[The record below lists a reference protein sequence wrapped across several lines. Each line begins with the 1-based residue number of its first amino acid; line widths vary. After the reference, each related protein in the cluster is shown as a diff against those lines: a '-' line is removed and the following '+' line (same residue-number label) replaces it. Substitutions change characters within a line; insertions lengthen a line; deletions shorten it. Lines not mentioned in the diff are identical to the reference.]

1 MEFFEARIYEET
13 LNVLLYENRNAPVDE
28 IIRATTPRFAS
39 AALTDDDIDEER
51 YMNTNSASG
60 TSRPPRK
67 R

>member
-13 LNVLLYENRNAPVDE
+13 LNVLLYENRNTSVDE

-39 AALTDDDIDEER
+39 ADDDLEEER
-51 YMNTNSASG
+51 YNHTNSASG
-60 TSRPPRK
+60 TGRPPRK

>member
-13 LNVLLYENRNAPVDE
+13 LNILLYENRNASVDE

-39 AALTDDDIDEER
+39 AALTDDDFDEER
-51 YMNTNSASG
+51 SMNASSASA
-60 TSRPPRK
+60 TNRPPRK